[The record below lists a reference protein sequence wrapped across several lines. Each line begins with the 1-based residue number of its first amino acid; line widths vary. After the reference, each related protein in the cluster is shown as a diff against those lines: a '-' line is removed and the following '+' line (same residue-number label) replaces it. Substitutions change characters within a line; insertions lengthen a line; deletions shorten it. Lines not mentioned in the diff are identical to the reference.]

1 MSVPSKTSNGSEAWI
16 LDRSLDTHVL
26 PKWLQ
31 EVSFLLA
38 EVSDGDTIYV
48 KSRLDKI
55 QLEAGAAHLGK
66 HLKIE
71 IDPEPVRGKMIK
83 IGIMSHEVIEI
94 G

>member
-1 MSVPSKTSNGSEAWI
+1 MSVPTQTSSGNEAWI

-38 EVSDGDTIYV
+38 EVLDGDTIYV

-55 QLEAGAAHLGK
+55 QLEAGAEHLGK

-71 IDPEPVRGKMIK
+71 IDPRPVRGKMMK
-83 IGIMSHEVIEI
+83 IGIMSHEVVQI